1 MGSPR
6 PKHGSTFLWRVAV
19 AAVSPSRREPVTTE
33 KPNLKPYQDITDPT
47 VAKALAHP
55 LRTRI
60 LAALED
66 RTASPSELATELE
79 VPLGVLSYH
88 VRRLT
93 ALGFLKLVKRVP
105 RRGAV
110 EHYYTATVRPR
121 ITDEAWGSTP
131 AVVKRSTL
139 SAALDQVGSTVTA
152 AAAAGGFDAEESRLT
167 RAVLNIDEQGWLE
180 VAREL
185 EKTAER
191 IREIE
196 NESRDRLTA
205 ASHDG
210 QKPAAVVMML
220 FQSPPNAPG
229 ASGSAPG
236 AEPKGRGTSKRRPSA
251 KS

>member
-1 MGSPR
+1 
-6 PKHGSTFLWRVAV
+6 
-19 AAVSPSRREPVTTE
+19 
-33 KPNLKPYQDITDPT
+33 
-47 VAKALAHP
+47 
-55 LRTRI
+55 
-60 LAALED
+60 
-66 RTASPSELATELE
+66 
-79 VPLGVLSYH
+79 
-88 VRRLT
+88 
-93 ALGFLKLVKRVP
+93 
-105 RRGAV
+105 V

-196 NESRDRLTA
+196 TESRDRLAA

-236 AEPKGRGTSKRRPSA
+236 AAPKGRGTSKRRPSA

>member
-1 MGSPR
+1 
-6 PKHGSTFLWRVAV
+6 
-19 AAVSPSRREPVTTE
+19 
-33 KPNLKPYQDITDPT
+33 
-47 VAKALAHP
+47 
-55 LRTRI
+55 
-60 LAALED
+60 
-66 RTASPSELATELE
+66 
-79 VPLGVLSYH
+79 
-88 VRRLT
+88 
-93 ALGFLKLVKRVP
+93 
-105 RRGAV
+105 V

-121 ITDEAWGSTP
+121 ITDDAWGSTP

-167 RAVLNIDEQGWLE
+167 RAVLNIDERGWLE

-185 EKTAER
+185 ERTAER

-210 QKPAAVVMML
+210 QKPAALVMML

-236 AEPKGRGTSKRRPSA
+236 AAPTGRATSKRRPSA